1 VIDLSGKVALV
12 TGGSRGIGAATA
24 ILLAKSGAGVAI
36 TYRTRKADAEVV
48 VEACS
53 GKREASG
60 GTGNGERGKV
70 PPYRP
75 TALPPI
81 AIQADVSRRE
91 DNERAIAE
99 TVQHFGGLDIFV
111 ANAGIWPPEE
121 IPVAEMSDEHWT
133 TTLATNLNSVF
144 LGCRAAMNAMVS
156 GNGERGTGKGSA
168 VPPFRRSAGGEG
180 KRETGNGKGTALP
193 PYRPTAGGGGR
204 IVVVSSTAGQR
215 GEGYHA
221 DYAASKGAVQAFVK
235 SLCVEA
241 APYDITVNA
250 VAPGWV
256 DTEMCE
262 VPFGREAGSGKRE
275 IEVGIPLGRVAS
287 PKDIAGPIV
296 FLCSDLARHITGEC

>member
-1 VIDLSGKVALV
+1 MLAEA
-12 TGGSRGIGAATA
+12 GA
-24 ILLAKSGAGVAI
+24 SVAI
-36 TYRTRKADAEVV
+36 TYRSRKEDAEAVLERIRGRGEEGGGSSTGSRKQGAV
-48 VEACS
+48 RSTS
-53 GKREASG
+53 GSDTPA
-60 GTGNGERGKV
+60 
-70 PPYRP
+70 
-75 TALPPI
+75 PI
-81 AIQADVSRRE
+81 AIQADVSLRE
-91 DNERAIAE
+91 DNERAVAE
-99 TVQHFGGLDIFV
+99 TVQHFGRLDIFV

-144 LGCRAAMNAMVS
+144 YGCRAAMNAMVS
-156 GNGERGTGKGSA
+156 GNGERGTGK
-168 VPPFRRSAGGEG
+168 
-180 KRETGNGKGTALP
+180 

-221 DYAASKGAVQAFVK
+221 DYAATKGAVNSFVK

-262 VPFGREAGSGKRE
+262 VPFGREAGGGKRE

-287 PKDIAGPIV
+287 TKDIAGPIV
-296 FLCSDLARHITGEC
+296 FLCSDLARHITGEILNVNGGSVLCG